1 MVVLKFNDNERLKLR
16 VLCSY
21 SQNYRRK
28 HT

>member
-21 SQNYRRK
+21 SQHYDRK
-28 HT
+28 YT